1 MNLVVCRNPRSMSV
15 VMWDRLCRSRMGLA
29 EGPNPLIV
37 RTIVSLIGVPNS
49 VIPAKAGIQYPL
61 AFLDSG
67 FRRSD
72 EVYSFL
78 RAHKDGCCIK
88 KKCKYHD
95 DAPLQGAQSRPRPLG
110 GVVYFRQHILWKS
123 NRDRLYRRL

>member
-72 EVYSFL
+72 ELYSFL

-88 KKCKYHD
+88 KNVNTTMM
-95 DAPLQGAQSRPRPLG
+95 PP
-110 GVVYFRQHILWKS
+110 
-123 NRDRLYRRL
+123 YRG